1 MLLALSVKVSGQ
13 YIDDEL
19 FDLSLEE
26 LMNIEVFSSN
36 KKAESLIETPAAI
49 NVVTGTSFS
58 F

>member
-1 MLLALSVKVSGQ
+1 MKVSGQ

-49 NVVTGTSFS
+49 NVVTRTSFS